1 MKKILAISFIVG
13 LGSLISSCA
22 STDMQGLES
31 SGFLYP
37 HSQSKYIMGAP
48 AKAYSPNKTEMA
60 STTKPTSIKPTS
72 INPNAIKNTPVST
85 SETPAVHLKRETV
98 IINAPYQ
105 RVFQELI
112 KFCSLNNYHI
122 LKQSYKEGLIKCDIT
137 TNTAQ
142 FYENQTPKEIS
153 KFVLNAP
160 SLGGL
165 AAWTLTMDMFVTPGN
180 NKTMIEFVP
189 KYYAVSMNS
198 KGKLV
203 LTSNGYFENS
213 AISFINQD
221 LKNVS

>member
-1 MKKILAISFIVG
+1 MKKILALSSIVV

-22 STDMQGLES
+22 STDMQSLES

-48 AKAYSPNKTEMA
+48 AKAYTPNQTEMA
-60 STTKPTSIKPTS
+60 STTKPTSI
-72 INPNAIKNTPVST
+72 NPNAINNTKTVST
-85 SETPAVHLKRETV
+85 NNKQAPVQLKREIA
-98 IINAPYQ
+98 IIKAPYR

-142 FYENQTPKEIS
+142 FYENQTPKEVS

-165 AAWTLTMDMFVTPGN
+165 AAWTLTMDIFVTPGN

-221 LKNVS
+221 LKNFP

>member
-1 MKKILAISFIVG
+1 MKKILALSSIVV

-31 SGFLYP
+31 SGLLYP

-48 AKAYSPNKTEMA
+48 AKAYHNEQAYKQT
-60 STTKPTSIKPTS
+60 IKPTS
-72 INPNAIKNTPVST
+72 INPNAINNIKTAPTNNKQTPVQ
-85 SETPAVHLKRETV
+85 VKREIA
-98 IINAPYQ
+98 IIKAPYR

-122 LKQSYKEGLIKCDIT
+122 LKQSYKEGFIRCDIT

-142 FYENQTPKEIS
+142 FYENQTPKEVS

-165 AAWTLTMDMFVTPGN
+165 AAWTLTMDMFITPGN
-180 NKTMIEFVP
+180 NKTMVEFVP

-203 LTSNGYFENS
+203 LISNGYFENS

-221 LKNVS
+221 LKEFP

>member
-1 MKKILAISFIVG
+1 MKKILALSSIVV

-22 STDMQGLES
+22 STDVQSLES

-48 AKAYSPNKTEMA
+48 AKAYSPNQTKMA
-60 STTKPTSIKPTS
+60 STTKPTSI
-72 INPNAIKNTPVST
+72 NPNAINNTKTAST
-85 SETPAVHLKRETV
+85 NNKQTPVHLKREIA

-142 FYENQTPKEIS
+142 FYENQTPKEVS

-165 AAWTLTMDMFVTPGN
+165 AAWTLTMDMFITPGN

-221 LKNVS
+221 LKNFP

>member
-1 MKKILAISFIVG
+1 MKKMLLLSIIAIS
-13 LGSLISSCA
+13 LSACSTSTNSLE
-22 STDMQGLES
+22 Q

-37 HSQSKYIMGAP
+37 HSNSPYLMGAP
-48 AKAYSPNKTEMA
+48 AKTY
-60 STTKPTSIKPTS
+60 KPPKEVSNVSVKPSS
-72 INPNAIKNTPVST
+72 INPNAISSQGHTLASSSIK
-85 SETPAVHLKRETV
+85 KREIA
-98 IINAPYQ
+98 IINAPYN

-112 KFCSLNNYHI
+112 KFCSINDYHI
-122 LKQSYKEGLIKCDIT
+122 LKQNYKEGFIRCDIT

-142 FYENQTPKEIS
+142 YYENTTPTMVS

-165 AAWTLTMDMFVTPGN
+165 AAWTLNMDIFITPGN
-180 NKTMIEFVP
+180 GKTMIEFIP

-213 AISFINQD
+213 AINFIEND
-221 LKNVS
+221 IKEFP

>member
-1 MKKILAISFIVG
+1 MKKILALSSIVV

-22 STDMQGLES
+22 STDMQSLES

-48 AKAYSPNKTEMA
+48 AKAYTPNQTEIA
-60 STTKPTSIKPTS
+60 STTKPTS
-72 INPNAIKNTPVST
+72 INPNAINNTKTAST
-85 SETPAVHLKRETV
+85 NNKQTPVHLKREIA

-165 AAWTLTMDMFVTPGN
+165 AAWTLTMDIFVTPGN

-221 LKNVS
+221 LKNFP

>member
-1 MKKILAISFIVG
+1 MKKILALSSIVV

-22 STDMQGLES
+22 STDMQSLES

-48 AKAYSPNKTEMA
+48 AKAYTSNQTKMA
-60 STTKPTSIKPTS
+60 STTKPTSI
-72 INPNAIKNTPVST
+72 NPNAINNTKTASANNEQT
-85 SETPAVHLKRETV
+85 TVHLKREIA

-142 FYENQTPKEIS
+142 FYENQTPKEVS

-165 AAWTLTMDMFVTPGN
+165 AAWTLTMDIFVTPGN

-221 LKNVS
+221 LKNFP

>member
-1 MKKILAISFIVG
+1 MKKILALSSIVV

-22 STDMQGLES
+22 STDMQNLES

-48 AKAYSPNKTEMA
+48 AKAYSPNQTKMA
-60 STTKPTSIKPTS
+60 STTKPTSI
-72 INPNAIKNTPVST
+72 NPNAINNTKTAST
-85 SETPAVHLKRETV
+85 NNKQTPVHLKREIA

-165 AAWTLTMDMFVTPGN
+165 AAWTLTMDIFVTPGN

-221 LKNVS
+221 LKNFP